1 LATSEESATYS
12 EDEAEVDCWLESSV
26 NMSMQS
32 LKRLGQEESLEK
44 RYVVG
49 LVVVVVVEAA
59 MADMEDCMSL
69 RTAESG
75 AS

>member
-1 LATSEESATYS
+1 
-12 EDEAEVDCWLESSV
+12 
-26 NMSMQS
+26 MSMQS